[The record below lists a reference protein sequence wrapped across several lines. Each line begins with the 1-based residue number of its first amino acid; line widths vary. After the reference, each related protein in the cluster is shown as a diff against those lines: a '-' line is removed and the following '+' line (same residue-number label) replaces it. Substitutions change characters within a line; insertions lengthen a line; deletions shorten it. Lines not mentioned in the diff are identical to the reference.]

1 MVVDWSKDK
10 RRGRK
15 SIAVDGRTGS
25 TSGGSGDLEVAP
37 QVAPQEASMVTGWQR
52 SPGRGRGQ
60 EERPWWPRGHVES
73 RGDHEGGSSRDTSLE
88 PERGGFSLD
97 VIPWDTSPNMK
108 NPSLETS
115 PENPQ
120 AANTLYRFKGKTLAQ
135 YEDDLTLHKNTMD
148 ETKDTVDENKN
159 NTVDETVDGTSGESP
174 DESRR
179 EHEEGS
185 SRHTSWET
193 ETGGSSLDIRP
204 WDTSPNMKNTSLETS
219 PENTNTAVT
228 KDDLDGLTSHMNTM
242 DMTNDNTVD
251 ENKNNMVHV
260 HMGTSDSPAVWT
272 VWASMMSK
280 NDIGHTHNALDDIFK
295 DTGHEGHE
303 SNESRDEG
311 STGLEV
317 HQGNRKYVMD
327 VYQLLGKAL
336 EGKSTY
342 AETRRSIKDY
352 VLSSEGYA
360 TC

>member
-1 MVVDWSKDK
+1 M
-10 RRGRK
+10 
-15 SIAVDGRTGS
+15 
-25 TSGGSGDLEVAP
+25 
-37 QVAPQEASMVTGWQR
+37 
-52 SPGRGRGQ
+52 
-60 EERPWWPRGHVES
+60 
-73 RGDHEGGSSRDTSLE
+73 
-88 PERGGFSLD
+88 D

-219 PENTNTAVT
+219 PENQALKITIDGMDQAKFRCPRNLASNAEFTNTAVT

-280 NDIGHTHNALDDIFK
+280 NDIGHTHNALDAIFK